1 MDTILAFEPYAI
13 KMPSP
18 GAYGNSVSHVRRHD
32 TPPRS
37 ANRCTHIPGRFG
49 LSLRVRHHQRSGP
62 LQLATSSKLKSVPI
76 ATCLVDREVRHEAN
90 VMGGDIAKDVMQV
103 RRVDPETGEVAV
115 RTRARQ
121 AVLALHRVR
130 QQLVKFCT
138 MQINSPRGLLT
149 EYGEAMS
156 VGRVA
161 LEKVVVGI
169 LERLARRRPALPRRA
184 TRSLATALRVRV
196 PSSAETLVRKLE
208 EHTTFRDSFSTFC
221 SLPSTISRASF
232 SSGSQTASAAVASTR
247 RVSREPTQFLLT
259 LIVDRS
265 DENQTT
271 LGQSVL
277 PPYTSLLANHPVPL
291 GFCQ

>member
-1 MDTILAFEPYAI
+1 MQ
-13 KMPSP
+13 S
-18 GAYGNSVSHVRRHD
+18 
-32 TPPRS
+32 
-37 ANRCTHIPGRFG
+37 RC
-49 LSLRVRHHQRSGP
+49 
-62 LQLATSSKLKSVPI
+62 
-76 ATCLVDREVRHEAN
+76 
-90 VMGGDIAKDVMQV
+90 
-103 RRVDPETGEVAV
+103 
-115 RTRARQ
+115 
-121 AVLALHRVR
+121 LHRVLTVIPLAMYVDMTR
-130 QQLVKFCT
+130 RRARLTGVRIYPADSVYHFAFVITSGQVVKFCT
-138 MQINSPRGLLT
+138 IQINSPRGLLT

-169 LERLARRRPALPRRA
+169 LERLARRRPALPQRA

-196 PSSAETLVRKLE
+196 PSSVETLVRKLE

-291 GFCQ
+291 GFRQ